1 MRNILLFN
9 KKRLKLNK
17 EDNKNFWWRS
27 KDSSKNTKIVS
38 IGNSKKNQLEEDK
51 NRNLDNNKKW
61 NKDNKRNRNVS
72 IRASNRFRFKKVD
85 NPDIKTDQ
93 DPDKDITEAIQVLEN
108 KDKNRDPLPIP
119 VLIQFKASTIQ
130 EVGRK
135 SKSLLILI
143 MIPLIR

>member
-1 MRNILLFN
+1 M
-9 KKRLKLNK
+9 K
-17 EDNKNFWWRS
+17 S
-27 KDSSKNTKIVS
+27 VS

-61 NKDNKRNRNVS
+61 NKGNKRNRNVS

-130 EVGRK
+130 EVGTK
-135 SKSLLILI
+135 SKSMLILI